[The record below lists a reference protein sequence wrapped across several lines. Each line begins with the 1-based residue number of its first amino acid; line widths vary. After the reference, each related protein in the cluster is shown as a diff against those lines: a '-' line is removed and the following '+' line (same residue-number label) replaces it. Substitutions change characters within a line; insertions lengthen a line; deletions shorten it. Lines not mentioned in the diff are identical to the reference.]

1 MNLLLFIVISV
12 VVGDKLPEIEVLH
25 DLLHNSYDEKLLD
38 YLDDGKNGPTSQVLA
53 QVEAIVQRQPQYI
66 QDKSKAIL
74 LLLLESQQS
83 CIICSETN
91 LLSIFLSEEYT
102 FNCVFYEVTEIIV
115 Y

>member
-66 QDKSKAIL
+66 QVRRYSL
-74 LLLLESQQS
+74 R
-83 CIICSETN
+83 
-91 LLSIFLSEEYT
+91 IF
-102 FNCVFYEVTEIIV
+102 F
-115 Y
+115 